1 MEEEKIRL
9 QKLIADRGYCSRR
22 FAEKLIIEGK
32 VYVDGKIIRELGSK
46 FNKDAKIVIEG
57 KELKLSKRKLYFALN
72 KPIGVVSTLKDDR
85 GRRTIADLIPKEYGR
100 LFPVGRLDINTSGL
114 IFLTN
119 DGEFANLIMHPS
131 SKIEKTYEVII
142 KGTLSQ
148 DDIEKLK
155 EGIMLDDGRAAPA
168 KITNNQPIKHMQS
181 IFRITIHEGKNREV
195 RRMMESLN
203 KEIVSLSRIAICNYP
218 LGNIKKGEIVPLE
231 VNDVKRI
238 MNIAKANK

>member
-72 KPIGVVSTLKDDR
+72 KPISVVSTLKDDR

-231 VNDVKRI
+231 DSDVKRI